1 MRDRFLRKALGL
13 EQLRYRRDFVCIL
26 LQSRF
31 NGFVFCFTFHGAVF
45 RQAFPD
51 DNKTDENARDDGGNQ
66 DEPRHIFEPIKYD
79 VFQAKSLPHCCQA
92 TSQVRQLAADLHVQG
107 QGFGSSLLADA
118 LFLHCK
124 DKKAAGFYLHHGFIA
139 LPDTPLT
146 LLLPLA
152 TVPDPLG
159 TK

>member
-1 MRDRFLRKALGL
+1 M
-13 EQLRYRRDFVCIL
+13 
-26 LQSRF
+26 
-31 NGFVFCFTFHGAVF
+31 
-45 RQAFPD
+45 
-51 DNKTDENARDDGGNQ
+51 
-66 DEPRHIFEPIKYD
+66 KYD

-92 TSQVRQLAADLHVQG
+92 ASQARQLAADLHVQG

-118 LFLHCK
+118 LFLQSK
-124 DKKAAGFYLHHGFIA
+124 NKKTAGFYLHHGFIA